1 MGNTFIFLLKPTTFL
16 QRLALSNYPQVGKY
30 PLIYLVVLFHIL
42 FAKIMLQFSAVVL
55 VECKIIQLRVLLYN
69 INFELTFTCK
79 V

>member
-1 MGNTFIFLLKPTTFL
+1 MGNIFFSYSNPLPFL